1 MKLKEIVIDLSK
13 MYHTGGA
20 IQKMLDIAIQNYIKT
35 FGRDDAISYYIMRY
49 IEREDVRAIAER
61 ANYNERTIRV
71 KLHEAVK
78 CLTIIIFSTEC
89 LSGVIEQIKKNTQN
103 QDGQAGLDGTI
114 SKTELFPPEIPS
126 LEDVTVPVDVNALI
140 EELEQKTNQNN
151 N

>member
-1 MKLKEIVIDLSK
+1 MKKVLTLC
-13 MYHTGGA
+13 A
-20 IQKMLDIAIQNYIKT
+20 LL
-35 FGRDDAISYYIMRY
+35 FGVFAGSY
-49 IEREDVRAIAER
+49 AQ
-61 ANYNERTIRV
+61 
-71 KLHEAVK
+71 
-78 CLTIIIFSTEC
+78 
-89 LSGVIEQIKKNTQN
+89 QIKKNTQN